1 MLDTVKTTWYYVDTK
16 KEVKEMTKQDKGGK
30 IMKQNYEVFNLRAQY
45 THVKSHYGKA
55 KVEIIDDIMRLLSYN
70 THVATYNTST
80 KQLEIL
86 GTYSQTTMR
95 HLKDFINQYTH
106 YYVSDNN
113 AIRALIKELK
123 EEKEVK

>member
-1 MLDTVKTTWYYVDTK
+1 M
-16 KEVKEMTKQDKGGK
+16 E
-30 IMKQNYEVFNLRAQY
+30 QNYEVFNLSARY

-55 KVEIIDDIMRLLSYN
+55 KVEVVGDTMALLSYS
-70 THVATYNTST
+70 TKVAAYNTAT
-80 KQLEIL
+80 KELNIL

-95 HLKDFINQYTH
+95 HLKDFINQFTH

-123 EEKEVK
+123 EDKEVN